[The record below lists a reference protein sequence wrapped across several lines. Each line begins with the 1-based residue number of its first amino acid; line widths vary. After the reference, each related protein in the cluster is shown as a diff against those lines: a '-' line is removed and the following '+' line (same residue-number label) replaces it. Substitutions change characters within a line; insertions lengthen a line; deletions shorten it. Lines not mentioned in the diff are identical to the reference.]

1 MSKSITMSRAFNFFT
16 IVIVILFASIN
27 KQWYNEL
34 FSHQTSKHNLKEM
47 FRQDNGNDNK
57 TYDRNFKSIK
67 NTDTFHNITDQI
79 TSINNT
85 FSSILKTGLNIK
97 TSELLNKVNK
107 VN

>member
-16 IVIVILFASIN
+16 IVTVISFASIN

-47 FRQDNGNDNK
+47 FRQDNGNDSE
-57 TYDRNFKSIK
+57 TK